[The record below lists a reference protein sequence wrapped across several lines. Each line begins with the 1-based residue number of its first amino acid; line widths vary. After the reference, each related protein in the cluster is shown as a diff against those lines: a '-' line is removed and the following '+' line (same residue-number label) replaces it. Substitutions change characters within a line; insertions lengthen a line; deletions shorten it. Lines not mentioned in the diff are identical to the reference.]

1 MAQRFWPG
9 QDPLGRQFRCAG
21 EDRTVVGVTRTGK
34 YNRLTEASRCFFYL
48 PYLQGVPDLDLGIC
62 IKTRG
67 HPASFVDLLRQTV
80 HGLDPAVELWGT
92 MPMTQHVGLVLFPQ
106 RIASGLL
113 SGLGGA
119 ALLLAAMGV
128 YAVMAYAVSQRTQE
142 FGIRL
147 ALGARPRDVMFGVLR
162 QGLILTGCG
171 IGAGLALAMA
181 GSRLLSSFLF
191 GVNPMD
197 WATFLVAPLVLAG
210 VALLAIWVPARRATQ
225 VDPIVALRC
234 E

>member
-1 MAQRFWPG
+1 
-9 QDPLGRQFRCAG
+9 
-21 EDRTVVGVTRTGK
+21 
-34 YNRLTEASRCFFYL
+34 
-48 PYLQGVPDLDLGIC
+48 
-62 IKTRG
+62 
-67 HPASFVDLLRQTV
+67 
-80 HGLDPAVELWGT
+80 
-92 MPMTQHVGLVLFPQ
+92 
-106 RIASGLL
+106 
-113 SGLGGA
+113 
-119 ALLLAAMGV
+119 LLLAAMGV

-171 IGAGLALAMA
+171 MGVGLALAMA

-197 WATFLVAPLVLAG
+197 WATFLVVPLVLAA
-210 VALLAIWVPARRATQ
+210 VALLAIWVPARRATR